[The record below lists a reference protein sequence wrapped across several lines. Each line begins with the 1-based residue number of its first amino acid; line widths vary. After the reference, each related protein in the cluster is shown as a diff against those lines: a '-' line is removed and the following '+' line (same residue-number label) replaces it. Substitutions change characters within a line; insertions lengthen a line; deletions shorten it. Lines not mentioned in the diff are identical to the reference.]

1 MGLTSLASAARLN
14 DLRARLL
21 WVAGFFALFVL
32 MVHIPVP
39 NINTTSWKHLLEQ
52 QQDLA
57 SFLGM
62 MTGGALNKFSIGAM
76 GITPYINASI
86 IMQLLTHVIPKLHDL
101 QKEGGDM
108 GRRQVAQY
116 VRYLAIGLAFLQAT
130 MMTVGL
136 ERYSE
141 AHALAGGPII
151 QAGWY
156 YHFINIVALVAGTC
170 CLMWMG
176 EQMTDKGIGNGV
188 SLIIMAGIVLMYPTY
203 VSNVFSKASLAGP
216 GYWIGIIF
224 FVVIS
229 LALVA
234 GIVALTQG
242 MRKIPVQYAK
252 RQVGRRVYGGQTSYL
267 PIRVNNAG
275 VISIIFAISIMYLPS
290 TLARNLMQS
299 FDQQSIVWSICN
311 TIVYVFR
318 QDSVWFNLMY
328 VGLVI
333 FFTYFYATVTFN
345 PTDVADNMKKQGG
358 FIPGIRPGRPT
369 SDYLDRILD
378 RLNFISGVALA
389 AIAVLP
395 VYVVLATGVQFYLG
409 STSLLIIVG
418 VALDTMQQI
427 EARLVMRNYQGFMKQ

>member
-1 MGLTSLASAARLN
+1 MGLNTIASAARLN
-14 DLRARLL
+14 DLRTRIL

-39 NINTTSWKHLLEQ
+39 NINARAWSNLLSS

-57 SFLGM
+57 YFLGM

-86 IMQLLTHVIPKLHDL
+86 IMQLLTHVIPQLHDL
-101 QKEGGDM
+101 QKEGGDQ

-116 VRYLAIGLAFLQAT
+116 VRYLAISLAFLQAT
-130 MMTVGL
+130 MMTIGL
-136 ERYSE
+136 EHYSQSS
-141 AHALAGGPII
+141 HGGIYV
-151 QAGWY
+151 QSAWY

-170 CLMWMG
+170 SLMWMG
-176 EQMTDKGIGNGV
+176 EQITDKGIGNGV

-203 VSNVFSKASLAGP
+203 VSNVLNKANLVGPQYWVGVLIFTVVSL
-216 GYWIGIIF
+216 F
-224 FVVIS
+224 
-229 LALVA
+229 LVA

-252 RQVGRRVYGGQTSYL
+252 RQVGRRVYGGQQSYL

-290 TLARNLMQS
+290 TLARNLMASAAQGG
-299 FDQQSIVWSICN
+299 FVWNVCDWI
-311 TIVYVFR
+311 TYIFR
-318 QDSVWFNLMY
+318 QDSIFFNLLY
-328 VGLVI
+328 AGLVI
-333 FFTYFYATVTFN
+333 FFTFFYATVTFN
-345 PTDVADNMKKQGG
+345 PSDVADNMKKQGG

-369 SDYLDRILD
+369 GEYLDRILN
-378 RLNFISGVALA
+378 RLTFVSGIALA
-389 AIAVLP
+389 LIAVLP
-395 VYVVLATGVQFYLG
+395 TYLIMATGVQFYLG

-427 EARLVMRNYQGFMKQ
+427 EARLVMRNYQGFMKA

>member
-1 MGLTSLASAARLN
+1 MALSSVASAARLD
-14 DLRARLL
+14 DLRTRVL

-39 NINTTSWKHLLEQ
+39 NINAKAWSNLIDS

-57 SFLGM
+57 YFLGM

-86 IMQLLTHVIPKLHDL
+86 IMQLLTHVIPALHDK
-101 QKEGGDM
+101 QKEGGEA
-108 GRRQVAQY
+108 GRRQIAQY
-116 VRYLAIGLAFLQAT
+116 VRYLAISLAFLQAT

-136 ERYSE
+136 ERYAQSS
-141 AHALAGGPII
+141 AAAIYV
-151 QAGWY
+151 QSTWY
-156 YHFINIVALVAGTC
+156 YHFINIIALVAGTC
-170 CLMWMG
+170 TLMWMG
-176 EQMTDKGIGNGV
+176 EQITDKGIGNGV

-203 VSNVFSKASLAGP
+203 VAQVLSKANLAGP
-216 GYWIGIIF
+216 QYWVGL
-224 FVVIS
+224 FVFIVVS
-229 LALVA
+229 LFLVA

-242 MRKIPVQYAK
+242 VRKIPVQYAK
-252 RQVGRRVYGGQTSYL
+252 RQVGRRVYGGQQSYL

-299 FDQQSIVWSICN
+299 VSQGGWVWRVCDTITYWFSSDSIL
-311 TIVYVFR
+311 
-318 QDSVWFNLMY
+318 FNLLY
-328 VGLVI
+328 AGLVI
-333 FFTYFYATVTFN
+333 FFTFFYATVTFN
-345 PTDVADNMKKQGG
+345 PSDVADNLKKQGG

-369 SDYLDRILD
+369 GDYLERILN
-378 RLNFISGVALA
+378 RLTFVAGLALA
-389 AIAVLP
+389 LIAVLP
-395 VYVVLATGVQFYLG
+395 TYLIMLTGVQFYLG

-427 EARLVMRNYQGFMKQ
+427 EARLVMRNYQGFMKA

>member
-1 MGLTSLASAARLN
+1 MGLNTIASAARLN
-14 DLRARLL
+14 DLRTRIL

-39 NINTTSWKHLLEQ
+39 NINAKAWSNLLNS

-57 SFLGM
+57 YFLGM

-86 IMQLLTHVIPKLHDL
+86 IMQLLTHVIPQLHDL
-101 QKEGGDM
+101 QKEGGDQ

-116 VRYLAIGLAFLQAT
+116 VRYLAISLAFLQAT
-130 MMTVGL
+130 MMTIGL
-136 ERYSE
+136 EHYS
-141 AHALAGGPII
+141 ASTSSGIYV
-151 QAGWY
+151 QSTWY

-170 CLMWMG
+170 SLMWMG
-176 EQMTDKGIGNGV
+176 EQITDKGIGNGV

-203 VSNVFSKASLAGP
+203 VENVMSKADLAGP
-216 GYWIGIIF
+216 SYWVGLLIF
-224 FVVIS
+224 IVVS
-229 LALVA
+229 LLLVA

-252 RQVGRRVYGGQTSYL
+252 RQVGRRVYGGQQSFL

-275 VISIIFAISIMYLPS
+275 VISIIFAISIMYLPA
-290 TLARNLMQS
+290 TLARNLMASVNQGTL
-299 FDQQSIVWSICN
+299 VWNVCDWIS
-311 TIVYVFR
+311 YVFR
-318 QDSVWFNLMY
+318 QDSIFFNFLY
-328 VGLVI
+328 AGLVI
-333 FFTYFYATVTFN
+333 FFTFFYASVTFN
-345 PTDVADNMKKQGG
+345 PSDVADNMKKQGG

-369 SDYLDRILD
+369 AEYLDRILN
-378 RLNFISGVALA
+378 RLTFVSGIALA
-389 AIAVLP
+389 LIAVLP
-395 VYVVLATGVQFYLG
+395 TYLIMLTGVQFYLG

-427 EARLVMRNYQGFMKQ
+427 EARLVMRNYQGFMKA